1 MPTITTTELGAAG
14 RYVDFGDPASL
25 RDLGAQTILAY
36 CRPTAAGE
44 GNLGYLI
51 SKQVGSTSWK
61 PRLIGSAGSAC
72 WVLGGASGGGLNPD
86 AETTSGSLVFGEWVH
101 LAATYDGGL
110 LASGMRFFIGQNGA
124 TITEHTG
131 RSNTYDGTGS
141 VDSNAGGIC
150 TLLNRH
156 NRGRAFVGDVAY
168 VAYWNRI
175 LSLGE
180 LVTAQAN
187 GPLSV
192 PSGLVLCWANQQDY
206 GPNSLAPTGRSTFV
220 AGAVPPNTALGG
232 GAAAAL
238 AGDAVVSVQGSG
250 ALPTTHALAGDAT
263 AAVQAAGAFAE
274 QTTLLITDVDA
285 GNANP
290 ATSEVTD
297 AGTATPTIEVQR
309 RTGADGDGGWRHF
322 LFAVEGVEGKV
333 PVFRWAKASHRFG
346 GGFTGAWAPVYT
358 TDWITWTKA
367 ASRTIGAT
375 WIEWGFADP
384 LPAGRVYVASHP
396 LGQQAHAAPFA
407 AYLLATYPTV
417 AAPTP
422 SADASGICN
431 TTPAESDDLSRAV
444 GANAQ
449 YAIKLAWPGPT
460 TDGEP
465 KRKLVV
471 LAGMHA
477 AGEAHS
483 WLGFTSAV
491 QWMLS
496 DSSAEAAAFRSNW
509 DVLLYFN
516 VTANGLRGGNARWNF
531 RSSQDPNRD
540 WKLSGSSTLAEITAL
555 RAAIESDTG
564 GAANVLYSFH
574 GAADKASR
582 FNIYVMA
589 PDIDAGTRRPI
600 MQAFMTL
607 GTSIFGVA
615 NANTPYAE
623 TSTEFWWGYAKL
635 GCALSFPVELQA
647 LGESSQAEAEFVGRA
662 WMQTLQALD
671 AAEWFAGAA
680 LAAAPAISVQAGGA
694 LTTATQIVSAAII
707 ATTATGTLSTGVQLD
722 AAAASAALAAGAL
735 TVQLRLR
742 ADALAAA
749 VAAAGLTAALRL
761 AASAQAGAQ
770 ASGDL
775 TAAGEGAALAGNA
788 AAAALATGSITIQ
801 IRVAGAALASA
812 IAQGVLAGSAA
823 TLQADAIA
831 AALATGDMET
841 AVRLAASALAS
852 SASTGALTAPGAGGA
867 LQADAQAIVIAEG
880 GLTTSILVAGA
891 AAVVS
896 QVTGTLDV
904 GLTLRASAFAAAAA
918 DGMLLTQIQLN
929 AAALAGALA
938 RATLTTAGP
947 PLATH
952 GARRPGQRGRQAVN
966 QRRPRQWA

>member
-1 MPTITTTELGAAG
+1 MPTITTTELGASG

-25 RDLGAQTILAY
+25 RDLTNQTILAY
-36 CRPTAAGE
+36 CRPTGAE
-44 GNLGYLI
+44 GNLGYLL
-51 SKQVGSTSWK
+51 SKQVGSISWK
-61 PRLIGSAGSAC
+61 PRLICATSPPR
-72 WVLGGASGGGLNPD
+72 WVLGASSGGGLNPD
-86 AETTSGSLVFGEWVH
+86 AEASADSVVLNGWVH
-101 LAATYDGGL
+101 IAATWDGSL
-110 LASGMRFFIGQNGA
+110 LASGMHFFIGQAGA
-124 TITEHTG
+124 EITEHTG
-131 RSNTYDGTGS
+131 RYATYDGSGS
-141 VDSNAGGIC
+141 VESNAGGIC

-156 NRGRAFVGDVAY
+156 SRGRAFVGDVAY
-168 VAYWNRI
+168 IAYWNRI
-175 LSLGE
+175 LSLEE

-192 PSGLVLCWANQQDY
+192 PTGLVLCWANQQDY
-206 GPNSLAPTGRSTFV
+206 GPNSLTPTGRSTFV
-220 AGAVPPNTALGG
+220 GGALPPNTALGG

-238 AGDAVVSVQGSG
+238 AGDAVVSVQATG

-263 AAVQAAGAFAE
+263 VAVQAAAAFAE
-274 QTTLLITDVDA
+274 QTTVIITDLDA

-290 ATSEVTD
+290 ATSTVTD
-297 AGTATPTIEVQR
+297 AGTATPIIEVQR

-322 LFAVEGVEGKV
+322 LFAVEGVEGKL
-333 PVFRWAKASHRFG
+333 PVFRWAKAGHRFG
-346 GGFTGAWAPVYT
+346 GSFTSAWAPVYT

-367 ASRTIGAT
+367 PARTIGAT
-375 WIEWGFADP
+375 WIEWSFSGP

-396 LGQQAHAAPFA
+396 LGQQAHAATFA
-407 AYLLATYPTV
+407 ADLLSTYPTV

-422 SADASGICN
+422 SADTSGIYN
-431 TTPAESDDLSRAV
+431 TTPAETDDLSRAV

-449 YAIKLAWPGPT
+449 YALQLAWGGPT
-460 TDGEP
+460 TDGKP

-483 WLGFTSAV
+483 WIGFTSAV

-496 DSSAEAAAFRSNW
+496 DSSAEAAAFRANW
-509 DVLLYFN
+509 DVWLYFN
-516 VTANGLRGGNARWNF
+516 VTPNGLRGGNARWNF

-555 RAAIESDTG
+555 RSAIEADTG
-564 GAANVLYSFH
+564 GAVNVLYSFH
-574 GAADKASR
+574 GAADKPSR
-582 FNIYVMA
+582 FNVYLTDTDSNV
-589 PDIDAGTRRPI
+589 DTRRPI
-600 MQAFMTL
+600 MQSFLTSGA
-607 GTSIFGVA
+607 SIFGVSA
-615 NANTPYAE
+615 HIEGRVNNTE
-623 TSTEFWWGYAKL
+623 TWWSDAKL
-635 GCALSFPVELQA
+635 GTVLSFPVEFQA

-662 WMQTLQALD
+662 WMQTLQAVD
-671 AAEWFAGAA
+671 AAGWFAGAA
-680 LAAAPAISVQAGGA
+680 LAAAPVVTVQAGGA
-694 LTTATQIVSAAII
+694 LTTATQLVSAAII
-707 ATTATGTLSTGVQLD
+707 ATTATGTLSTGVQL
-722 AAAASAALAAGAL
+722 AGAAASAALAAGAL

-749 VAAAGLTAALRL
+749 IAAAGLTTALRL

-770 ASGDL
+770 ASGAL
-775 TAAGEGAALAGNA
+775 TTAGDGAALAGNA

-831 AALATGDMET
+831 AALATSDVAT

-880 GLTTSILVAGA
+880 GLTTSIRVAGA

-896 QVTGTLDV
+896 QATGTLDV
-904 GLTLRASAFAAAAA
+904 GLTLRAGAFVAAAS
-918 DGMLLTQIQLN
+918 DGMLLAQIQLN
-929 AAALAGALA
+929 AAALARALA
-938 RATLTTAGP
+938 SGYLVGSIP
-947 PLATH
+947 PTVPASRTIPV
-952 GARRPGQRGRQAVN
+952 AAESRMVPA
-966 QRRPRQWA
+966 